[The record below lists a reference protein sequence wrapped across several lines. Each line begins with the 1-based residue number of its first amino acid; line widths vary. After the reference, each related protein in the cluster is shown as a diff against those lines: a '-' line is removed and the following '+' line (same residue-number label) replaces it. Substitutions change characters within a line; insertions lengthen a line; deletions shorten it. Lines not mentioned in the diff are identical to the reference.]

1 MAQDDAGALV
11 SLSPDAPDAPAA
23 PAAPPL
29 SPPAVVAI
37 AKPVS
42 EAASARERV
51 AVLQKRAEGT
61 AVGTLTRQM
70 QLPHVPKFSSPF
82 RLSKDMNPWWVRAGV
97 NTAFLTLT
105 GIVLGET
112 IVTVDLYKQ
121 HDRLEG
127 METRLISNGIV
138 TSNIFLWPI
147 LWDATIG
154 YERMVEQPR
163 VAFGFFWPMAISAFD
178 MRYIFDKRAGSG
190 HDMDVMA
197 NGLNMDAQAI
207 ISAAFAM
214 GALMSS
220 LKSVRGT
227 HIIMYALIMSLA
239 LVIPQVATP
248 SNTPDHTIILMAQKA
263 ALNNAIGFILAGI
276 GADFLSGGA
285 NKPLFGRM

>member
-1 MAQDDAGALV
+1 M
-11 SLSPDAPDAPAA
+11 
-23 PAAPPL
+23 
-29 SPPAVVAI
+29 
-37 AKPVS
+37 
-42 EAASARERV
+42 
-51 AVLQKRAEGT
+51 
-61 AVGTLTRQM
+61 
-70 QLPHVPKFSSPF
+70 H
-82 RLSKDMNPWWVRAGV
+82 PWWVRAGV
-97 NTAFLTLT
+97 NAVFLTFT

-112 IVTVDLYKQ
+112 IVTVDLYKR
-121 HDRLEG
+121 HARLEG

-147 LWDATIG
+147 LWDVTIG
-154 YERMVEQPR
+154 FERIVEQPR
-163 VAFGFFWPMAISAFD
+163 IAFGFFWPMAISAFD
-178 MRYIFDKRAGSG
+178 MRYIMDKRAGSG
-190 HDMDVMA
+190 HDLAAMA

-248 SNTPDHTIILMAQKA
+248 SNTPDHTIILMVQKA

-285 NKPLFGRM
+285 NKPVFARM